1 MIVEIVTFDLPPGT
15 GRAEAMALYRQSAG
29 KWLMNSDLVGKYYFL
44 DEGRSVGGGVYLWH
58 SRADAAH
65 WHGEAYR
72 NMVATLYGSA
82 PRIEIFDAMI
92 RVDPV
97 AGVIAEL

>member
-15 GRAEAMALYRQSAG
+15 GRDDAMVLYRRSAG

-44 DEGRSVGGGVYLWH
+44 DEGRSVGGGVYLWR

-72 NMVATLYGSA
+72 NMVAEVYGSP
-82 PRIEIFDAMI
+82 PRIEIFDAVI
-92 RVDPV
+92 RVDPT